1 MEAGASMSAAGVPA
15 LLRPGMSVWVGGGC
29 NEPVAL
35 LEALRG
41 QPDAARGVTFTQ
53 FPLPGLNGF
62 DFTDL
67 HPEAELIT
75 FFMTPALAGS
85 RAKFLP
91 MRMRAAFDHLRAA
104 RFDLAFIAVG
114 RRADGSYAI
123 GPNAD
128 FAAAVLETAGS
139 VVAELRTGAPLPAG
153 ALPVAAARLDHIV
166 ASARRPTPMPRPAID
181 AAARR
186 IGARVAGLVADGDCL
201 QTGIGGIP
209 AAVLQALTQKNDL
222 GLHGGLIDDGGMA
235 LVVAGNVTGAAK
247 TIDVGRHVTGM
258 ALGSGA
264 LHDWLAERGDV
275 VFRGVDYT
283 HDLDVL
289 RRIDRFVSI
298 NSALQV
304 DLFGQVNAEMAGGRQ
319 RSGVGGAVDF
329 MRGAAASRGGRSI
342 VALPATAR
350 GGGVSRI
357 VPRVELVTA
366 SRTDVDCV
374 VTEFGVAELAG
385 KTADARRAALIAI
398 AHPDFRAELSS
409 G

>member
-1 MEAGASMSAAGVPA
+1 MSAAGVPA

-153 ALPVAAARLDHIV
+153 ALPVPAARLDHLV

-186 IGARVAGLVADGDCL
+186 IGAHVAGLVADGDCL

-209 AAVLQALTQKNDL
+209 AAVLEALTQKNDL
-222 GLHGGLIDDGGMA
+222 GLHGGLIDDRGMA
-235 LVVAGNVTGAAK
+235 LVAAGNVTGAAK

-258 ALGSGA
+258 ALGSDA

-275 VFRGVDYT
+275 VFRGADYT

-289 RRIDRFVSI
+289 RKIDRFVSI

-350 GGGVSRI
+350 GGAVSRI
-357 VPRVELVTA
+357 VARVELVTA

>member
-1 MEAGASMSAAGVPA
+1 MSATGVPA
-15 LLRPGMSVWVGGGC
+15 LLRPGMSVWVGGGS

-139 VVAELRTGAPLPAG
+139 VVAELRTEAPLPAG
-153 ALPVAAARLDHIV
+153 ALPVPAARLDHIV

-186 IGARVAGLVADGDCL
+186 IGAHVAGLVADGDCL

-209 AAVLQALTQKNDL
+209 AAVLEALTQKNDL

-235 LVVAGNVTGAAK
+235 LVAAGNVTGAAK
-247 TIDVGRHVTGM
+247 TIDVGHHVTGM
-258 ALGSGA
+258 ALGSDA

-275 VFRGVDYT
+275 VFRGADYT

-289 RRIDRFVSI
+289 RKIDRFVSI

-350 GGGVSRI
+350 GGAVSRI